1 MSKKTSN
8 QTGRASR
15 GWPRTFALLALT
27 TTAAAGAAA
36 ILSGCKSD
44 NPSGNTAAAGGGG
57 AAPTTRPG
65 DPLAGIFGPAPVK
78 TGTQLW
84 SENCTR
90 CHNARPPTYYSGA
103 QWTLVMH
110 HMRSRA
116 NLTGEEERKILA
128 FLQAGATTD

>member
-1 MSKKTSN
+1 MLFGLATVGTAAGISGC
-8 QTGRASR
+8 QTDARPEGGA
-15 GWPRTFALLALT
+15 A
-27 TTAAAGAAA
+27 AAAG
-36 ILSGCKSD
+36 
-44 NPSGNTAAAGGGG
+44 
-57 AAPTTRPG
+57 APTTRPD

-90 CHNARPPTYYSGA
+90 CHYARPPGYYSGA

-116 NLTGEEERKILA
+116 NLTGEEERRILA
-128 FLQAGATTD
+128 FLQAGATSD

>member
-1 MSKKTSN
+1 M
-8 QTGRASR
+8 
-15 GWPRTFALLALT
+15 TFALLGLITTAGAALLSGCQSDNKSAN
-27 TTAAAGAAA
+27 TAAAGA
-36 ILSGCKSD
+36 
-44 NPSGNTAAAGGGG
+44 
-57 AAPTTRPG
+57 PTTRPD
-65 DPLAGIFGPAPVK
+65 DPLAGVFGPAPVK

-90 CHNARPPTYYSGA
+90 CHNARPPTTYSGA

-128 FLQAGATTD
+128 FLQAGATSD